1 MERLSE
7 KIIQDMTENNIFPE
21 GDNEIYAFGLIQM
34 VRVLLN
40 VFTINYY
47 TVLV

>member
-7 KIIQDMTENNIFPE
+7 KIIQDMIENNILLE
-21 GDNEIYAFGLIQM
+21 GDKEIYAFGLIQM

-40 VFTINYY
+40 LFTINYY

>member
-7 KIIQDMTENNIFPE
+7 KIIQYMIENNILLE
-21 GDNEIYAFGLIQM
+21 GDKEIYAFVLIQM

>member
-7 KIIQDMTENNIFPE
+7 KIIQDMIENNILLE
-21 GDNEIYAFGLIQM
+21 GYKEIYAFGLIQM

-47 TVLV
+47 TILV